1 MTYRK
6 TWFSY
11 VLWAVFAGICV
22 SLLTFMGDYL
32 LLSAGVSDAGSM
44 AGALLCFPVAAAVYP
59 ALRTAVRA
67 VRKKYTMHAHTTLMW
82 EWFIVVLIFTVS
94 ILYHIYM
101 AANCI
106 AIYNGS
112 GSETLLSG
120 LDYNTVYFQNAV
132 IGAGGSADPV
142 TNEAGQMYV
151 LCLSF
156 VMSFLGNKTAAA
168 VVFQLVLYT
177 ISLVLCYVI
186 VRKAAGRFTACIVL
200 LLFSLLGYGEA
211 LRRIDPGCFIFTLYL
226 ACLLA
231 VVNFVKAYC
240 AGRMKR
246 PIQMTTAVITGIMI
260 GIMIYLDFKSVTLFV
275 FLIGIFTG
283 KKQDTG
289 RAKKISAGIN
299 AMTYFVI
306 LLCAAAA
313 WFLTDCA
320 LYQNGGLWYSAVEWF
335 RFNIVSGNYGQIFY
349 FLGRFDSLDTILP
362 IFMTVGM
369 ASFLVFAF
377 PKSGREQNYML
388 WILACLIAAPTPFT
402 GNGVVMYRPV
412 PLFFWSVLAGLGLQN
427 CIFGEKVKLMQEV
440 IEQINA
446 AAEPIGEVKREP
458 EKQEPE
464 KQEPEK
470 QEPEKQEP
478 EKHEPEKK
486 EKPRFIENPLPLP
499 KRHVKKEMDYQYE
512 VTDDKMKYDIEVD
525 ENDDFDIL

>member
-32 LLSAGVSDAGSM
+32 LLSAGISDAGSM
-44 AGALLCFPVAAAVYP
+44 AGALVSFPVAAAVYP
-59 ALRTAVRA
+59 ALRTAARA

-82 EWFIVVLIFTVS
+82 EWFIVALIFAVG

-101 AANCI
+101 AAACI
-106 AIYNGS
+106 ALYEGS
-112 GSETLLSG
+112 GSDALLPG

-132 IGAGGSADPV
+132 IGAGGGADPV

-156 VMSFLGNKTAAA
+156 VMSFLGNKAAAA
-168 VVFQLVLYT
+168 VVFQLILYS

-186 VRKAAGRFTACIVL
+186 VRKAAGRFPACISL

-211 LRRIDPGCFIFTLYL
+211 LYRIDPGCFIFTLYL

-240 AGRMKR
+240 AGHMKR
-246 PIQMTTAVITGIMI
+246 PVQMTAAVITGIII
-260 GIMIYLDFKSVTLFV
+260 GIMIYLDSTAVTLLV
-275 FLIGIFTG
+275 FLTGIFTG

-289 RAKKISAGIN
+289 REKKISAGLN
-299 AMTYFVI
+299 VTTYFVI

-320 LYQNGGLWYSAVEWF
+320 LYQNGGLWYSVTEWA
-335 RFNIVSGNYGQIFY
+335 RFNIVSGNYGKLFW
-349 FLGRFDSLDTILP
+349 FLGRFDSPGTILS

-369 ASFLVFAF
+369 AAFLVFAF
-377 PKSGREQNYML
+377 FKSGREQNYML
-388 WILACLIAAPTPFT
+388 WILVSLIAAPTPFT
-402 GNGVVMYRPV
+402 GNGVIMYRPV

-427 CIFGEKVKLMQEV
+427 CIFGEKSKLMQEV

-446 AAEPIGEVKREP
+446 AAEPIEEVKREP

-464 KQEPEK
+464 KHET
-470 QEPEKQEP
+470 
-478 EKHEPEKK
+478 EKH

-499 KRHVKKEMDYQYE
+499 KKHVKKEMDYQYE
-512 VTDDKMKYDIEVD
+512 IADDKMKYDIEVD
-525 ENDDFDIL
+525 ENDDFDIQ